1 MRIVHARRFLVLGCM
16 VFTLLSAV
24 QAMAAVDA
32 YIIFK
37 SARQGASKGAAIT
50 ESIPLVSVSHAI
62 SAPREAS
69 SGMATGRRQH
79 SDITITKR
87 IDMASPRLA
96 QAAST
101 NETFSEIEIGF
112 PGGSGDAKEARKIV
126 LTDATILSVRKA
138 GGNEQITL
146 SYRAIEVTYTNGGK
160 TMADDWSTPK

>member
-1 MRIVHARRFLVLGCM
+1 MRIVHARRLLVLGCM
-16 VFTLLSAV
+16 VFALLSAV
-24 QAMAAVDA
+24 QAMATVDA

-37 SARQGASKGAAIT
+37 SAKQGSTKGEALA
-50 ESIPLVSVSHAI
+50 EKIPLVSVERT
-62 SAPREAS
+62 SAMPREAS

-87 IDMASPRLA
+87 IDMASPKLA

-101 NETFSEIEIGF
+101 NETFSEVVIAF
-112 PGGSGDAKEARKIV
+112 PGGSGDAKEAQKIV
-126 LTDATILSVRKA
+126 LTDATIVSVRKA

>member
-1 MRIVHARRFLVLGCM
+1 MRVVHARRLSILGCV
-16 VFTLLSAV
+16 VFALLSAV

-37 SARQGASKGAAIT
+37 SAKQGPVKGEALN
-50 ESIPLVSVSHAI
+50 ERIPLVSVERT
-62 SAPREAS
+62 SAMAREAS

-79 SDITITKR
+79 SDITITKK
-87 IDMASPRLA
+87 IDMASPKLA

-101 NETFSEIEIGF
+101 NETFSEVEIGF
-112 PGGSGDAKEARKIV
+112 PGGSGDAKSAQKII
-126 LTDATILSVRKA
+126 LTDAVILSVRKA

-146 SYRAIEVTYTNGGK
+146 SYRAIEVTYANGGK